1 MRRELL
7 YWPAPHTGWGSL
19 FSELMCSRK
28 VWTRQVG
35 NRGVGPPVRQN
46 TVRKERHRETDWRPM
61 CSWEHLAEAKR
72 RNAFY
77 SKWIGLFQG
86 RPRRLSEPAE
96 YSWIFQFQFP
106 LFPKTCLPT
115 KFSHVPGTQYGQIV
129 TCRLRS
135 HLVSWMV
142 RTDFIFRFRK
152 IGHSNLKGKPR
163 FNSHT
168 LFSDKEILP
177 WSMVNHGEVSRNFWS
192 AFSLLIWG
200 AMRINIRVP
209 LNSCTLGWLGKG
221 TFFLSSL
228 LDSKPE

>member
-19 FSELMCSRK
+19 FSELTCSRK
-28 VWTRQVG
+28 VWPRQVG
-35 NRGVGPPVRQN
+35 NPDGGG

-61 CSWEHLAEAKR
+61 CSWEHLAEAQEEMH
-72 RNAFY
+72 Y

-86 RPRRLSEPAE
+86 GPRRLSEPAE

-115 KFSHVPGTQYGQIV
+115 KFGRVPGTQYGQIV
-129 TCRLRS
+129 TCRLSS

-152 IGHSNLKGKPR
+152 IGLSNHKGKPR

-168 LFSDKEILP
+168 LF
-177 WSMVNHGEVSRNFWS
+177 W
-192 AFSLLIWG
+192 
-200 AMRINIRVP
+200 
-209 LNSCTLGWLGKG
+209 
-221 TFFLSSL
+221 
-228 LDSKPE
+228 